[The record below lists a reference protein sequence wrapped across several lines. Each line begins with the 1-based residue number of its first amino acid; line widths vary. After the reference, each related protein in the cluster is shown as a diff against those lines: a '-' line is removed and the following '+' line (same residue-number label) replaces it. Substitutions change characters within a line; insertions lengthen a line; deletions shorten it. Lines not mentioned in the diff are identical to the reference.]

1 MKTRL
6 WVVAFLAAL
15 GSGCTTV
22 EVTRTTAPEARPAA
36 DAAVIR
42 RIESG
47 ASTPRF
53 YRNGAPVT
61 EPVGEDVLVR
71 VVDVGQALC
80 VVGVS
85 SSGYAFLIDAGHWQG
100 GACKA
105 AIDELVPADEGL
117 ALVVL
122 THNDSDHLG
131 ELPKIVATRGI
142 DTLVW
147 TGRTPAKCDRRTQAG
162 CAGTYLAARDA
173 IGAAAEAGT
182 TIINLSST
190 PLEPGEQ
197 FQLGPITITFLAGW
211 GTYPSAQ
218 GMSASEFENAVSIM
232 VRIEAAGGS
241 VIVTG
246 DAIGRPL
253 GQSNEDTCAVSEG
266 WAVEKIAPWLDAD
279 VLVASHHGGNNGSA
293 KCFIN
298 AVSPESVIF
307 SAGSGHGHPHRD
319 TVRRLLDAGVSAQ
332 QIFRT
337 DRGSNSEAD
346 LREGEWP
353 EIDELA
359 CGDSGK
365 DDHVDIG
372 LSSNGIFVSY
382 VAPDRCQ

>member
-61 EPVGEDVLVR
+61 EPVGEDALVR

-142 DTLVW
+142 D
-147 TGRTPAKCDRRTQAG
+147 
-162 CAGTYLAARDA
+162 
-173 IGAAAEAGT
+173 
-182 TIINLSST
+182 LSST

-197 FQLGPITITFLAGW
+197 FQLGPIRITFLAGW

-253 GQSNEDTCAVSEG
+253 GQSNEDTCAVSED
-266 WAVEKIAPWLDAD
+266 WAV
-279 VLVASHHGGNNGSA
+279 
-293 KCFIN
+293 
-298 AVSPESVIF
+298 
-307 SAGSGHGHPHRD
+307 
-319 TVRRLLDAGVSAQ
+319 
-332 QIFRT
+332 
-337 DRGSNSEAD
+337 
-346 LREGEWP
+346 
-353 EIDELA
+353 
-359 CGDSGK
+359 
-365 DDHVDIG
+365 
-372 LSSNGIFVSY
+372 
-382 VAPDRCQ
+382 